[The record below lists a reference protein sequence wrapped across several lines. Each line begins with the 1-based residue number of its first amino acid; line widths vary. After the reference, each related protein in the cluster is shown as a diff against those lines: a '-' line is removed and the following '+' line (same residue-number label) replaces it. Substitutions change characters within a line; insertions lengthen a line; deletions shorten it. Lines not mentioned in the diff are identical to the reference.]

1 MRRLSRRAL
10 AGFALA
16 LLAACASQPPAPPAP
31 AASGRVSGELLL
43 AADTPVAQPEPDEV
57 HEPPVQRADNPLPA
71 YPPDLVDARLPPQS
85 VSVRIVVDR
94 EGRVARVDPLESAG
108 TPDARFLAA
117 VREAV
122 LQWRFEPF
130 LVIEWGD
137 GPDADGD
144 GEPDGQQV
152 VGEQTRPFRFD
163 MRFHFEVVDGVA
175 RVSS

>member
-1 MRRLSRRAL
+1 VRSLIGVA
-10 AGFALA
+10 ALA
-16 LLAACASQPPAPPAP
+16 LLAACAGRPPAP
-31 AASGRVSGELLL
+31 AEPPASGRVSGELLID
-43 AADTPVAQPEPDEV
+43 ATTPVAEPAPDEV

-71 YPPDLVDARLPPQS
+71 YPPGLVDARLPPQA

-94 EGRVARVDPLESAG
+94 EGRVARVDPLGEAA
-108 TPDARFLAA
+108 PDARFLDA
-117 VREAV
+117 VRQAV

-130 LVIEWGD
+130 RVIEWAD

-163 MRFHFEVVDGVA
+163 MRFRFEVVDGVA

>member
-1 MRRLSRRAL
+1 MRRLRHCAL
-10 AGFALA
+10 AALA
-16 LLAACASQPPAPPAP
+16 MLAACASQPPVPPEP
-31 AASGRVSGELLL
+31 AASGRVSGELILDPGTL
-43 AADTPVAQPEPDEV
+43 VAEPEPDEV
-57 HEPPVQRADNPLPA
+57 HEPPMQRAGNLSPVYPA
-71 YPPDLVDARLPPQS
+71 ELIAARLPPQS

-94 EGRVARVDPLESAG
+94 EGRVARVDPLEGAG

-122 LQWRFEPF
+122 MRWRFEPF
-130 LVIEWGD
+130 RVIEWAD
-137 GPDADGD
+137 GPDADGN

-163 MRFHFEVVDGVA
+163 MRFRFEVVDGVA

>member
-1 MRRLSRRAL
+1 MRGLTRVAL
-10 AGFALA
+10 IVALPA
-16 LLAACASQPPAPPAP
+16 LLAACASRPPAP
-31 AASGRVSGELLL
+31 AAPPASGRVSGELLID
-43 AADTPVAQPEPDEV
+43 ASTPVAQPAPDEV
-57 HEPPVQRADNPLPA
+57 HEPPMQRADNPLPA
-71 YPPDLVDARLPPQS
+71 YPAELVDARFPPQA

-94 EGRVARVDPLESAG
+94 EGRVARVDPLGEPA
-108 TPDARFLAA
+108 PDARFLDAM
-117 VREAV
+117 RQAV

-130 LVIEWGD
+130 RVIEWAD

-163 MRFHFEVVDGVA
+163 MRFRFEVVDGVA